1 MDHLA
6 DIRHRVSRY
15 QPQLIATG
23 ESRRAAVA
31 LVLRDQAGGMEAL
44 LIERAHHQDDPWSGH
59 MAFPGG
65 GVDPGDT
72 DARAAAERETLEEVG
87 VSLQDAECL
96 GRLDD
101 QQGRARGARLDL
113 VISAFVYFLPQ
124 AVETR
129 PNYEVKTVLW
139 VPLDT
144 MLEPDRQVRRLFS
157 VHGNEPYP
165 AIQIGESD
173 DHVVWGLTYRFLDMF
188 FQIIG
193 RPLPGAPR

>member
-1 MDHLA
+1 MDQIA

-15 QPQLIATG
+15 RPKVIATD
-23 ESRRAAVA
+23 EWRRAAVA
-31 LVLRDQAGGMEAL
+31 LVLRDQAGDVEAL
-44 LIERAHHQDDPWSGH
+44 LIERAQHRDDPWSGH

-65 GVDPGDT
+65 GVDPGDA

-87 VSLQDAECL
+87 VSLQGAEWL

-124 AVETR
+124 AVEAR
-129 PNYEVKTVLW
+129 PNYEVEKILW

-144 MLEPDRQVRRLFS
+144 MLEPQRQVQHRFS
-157 VHGNEPYP
+157 VHGNKPYSG
-165 AIQIGESD
+165 IQIGESD
-173 DHVVWGLTYRFLDMF
+173 NHIVWGLTYRFLDMF
-188 FQIIG
+188 FQVIG
-193 RPLPGAPR
+193 RPLPEAPR